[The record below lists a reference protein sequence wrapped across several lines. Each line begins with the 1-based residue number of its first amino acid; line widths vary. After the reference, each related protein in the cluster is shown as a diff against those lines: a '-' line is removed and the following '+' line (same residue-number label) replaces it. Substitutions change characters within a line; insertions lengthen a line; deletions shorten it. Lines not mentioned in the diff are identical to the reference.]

1 MVDLV
6 LQSFALH
13 GTMPSA
19 LGSVHARAEPLE
31 PAGPLWKKVKSE
43 VSETFKLDSHSHA
56 FSAGIP
62 ETPETCKSEEPIKEE
77 TWEEGQDEGVKSEAV
92 QGANSNNYLWDD
104 QDWDW
109 HVDQPEDAPGLDC
122 KAECYTSDHP
132 HSVPVDVHDDQA
144 YEKIEM
150 RHFEDADALLELLR
164 SGRLSQVAQSMRCKI
179 GIDLTAYQDPKTAVR
194 DFLERYSNRQ
204 VKVTYQHKRNA
215 AGIVAKL
222 VTPQFFERAFEGSMA
237 ADEKGAEVSACK
249 AFLKDPQVQ
258 QVSKLVPPSISLIRK
273 RLQFN
278 KYQKNS
284 ITEHGLCPRELQTE
298 MVQEVYM
305 TFRDMGCR
313 TALWDENL

>member
-1 MVDLV
+1 MRY
-6 LQSFALH
+6 ALR
-13 GTMPSA
+13 
-19 LGSVHARAEPLE
+19 SVHAQAEPLA
-31 PAGPLWKKVKSE
+31 PAGPPWKKVKSE
-43 VSETFKLDSHSHA
+43 VSEA
-56 FSAGIP
+56 FSAEIP
-62 ETPETCKSEEPIKEE
+62 ETPESCGPSEEPSSKKKP
-77 TWEEGQDEGVKSEAV
+77 GSPGRLCRRSSQDEGVKSEAV
-92 QGANSNNYLWDD
+92 EGANSNNDPWDD
-104 QDWDW
+104 QDWQDW

-132 HSVPVDVHDDQA
+132 RSVPADVHDDQA

-164 SGRLSQVAQSMRCKI
+164 SGRLSQLAQSMECKI
-179 GIDLTAYQDPKTAVR
+179 GIDLTAYHDPKTAVR
-194 DFLERYSNRQ
+194 DFLERYSNGQ
-204 VKVTYQHKRNA
+204 VKVTYQHKRSA

-222 VTPQFFERAFEGSMA
+222 VTPQFFERVFEGSVA

-284 ITEHGLCPRELQTE
+284 IREHGLCPRELQI
-298 MVQEVYM
+298 
-305 TFRDMGCR
+305 
-313 TALWDENL
+313 